1 MNILKDAIRSVER
14 KETGTAL
21 PERIANVLHQL
32 SNSRSIDED
41 ARSDII
47 SIMDDSIELAGA
59 MVNQTYPVELVL
71 RRVTNVLATAQR
83 ILMHTEAFRP
93 GRLAFGAMLPDG
105 QLLDFVA
112 STHDEA
118 QAQLDRLMQFGVP
131 RTALVVPVRVSSQ
144 YVMQPQ
150 VRTPLQAI
158 GTEHSAPP
166 TPPPFTFSTPSAEE
180 LQERQDRAAQI
191 RQEIADI
198 AGAQVQTRPFGGDSD

>member
-21 PERIANVLHQL
+21 PQRITSVLHQL
-32 SNSRSIDED
+32 STSRSIDED
-41 ARSDII
+41 ARADII

-131 RTALVVPVRVSSQ
+131 RSAIVVPVRVSSQ

-150 VRTPLQAI
+150 VRAPLQAI
-158 GTEHSAPP
+158 AQEGYETTAPS
-166 TPPPFTFSTPSAEE
+166 TPPPFTFHTPSPEE
-180 LQERQDRAAQI
+180 IVERQTRAEQI
-191 RQEIADI
+191 RREIDDI
-198 AGAQVQTRPFGGDSD
+198 AASHDKD